1 MEYWLHF
8 IEYVGLQIVA
18 HCGVAWR
25 GMASRGETKRD
36 ITAGRLTQ
44 GAVNRAGAGPI
55 DTARDSPA
63 LWFTFQIIKQRIQES
78 NAVIDY

>member
-1 MEYWLHF
+1 MHISFHCFKVNVMWNIDCILLNMLVYKLWR
-8 IEYVGLQIVA
+8 IVL
-18 HCGVAWR
+18 WR
-25 GMASRGETKRD
+25 GVASRGETKRD

-63 LWFTFQIIKQRIQES
+63 L
-78 NAVIDY
+78 